1 MDVVQVSRVQEI
13 FGSVLAVEEE
23 SLSKEISV
31 PEMLELVSTVNTV
44 LQVTFL
50 CGFCV
55 YCMSQLFAWTLSS
68 YKVRQWVTSLFT

>member
-31 PEMLELVSTVNTV
+31 AEMLELVSTVNTV
-44 LQVTFL
+44 LQVLLL
-50 CGFCV
+50 CGFCL
-55 YCMSQLFAWTLSS
+55 YCIIIIIIRHAPSVRSS
-68 YKVRQWVTSLFT
+68 ACCQ